1 MIVSGLSGEFWGVL
15 EEVLPCDNAEE
26 ARAYSVDLSHICG
39 ITSVEAE
46 NNLFS
51 MVSI

>member
-1 MIVSGLSGEFWGVL
+1 MIISGLSREML
-15 EEVLPCDNAEE
+15 EEILPCDNAEE

-46 NNLFS
+46 NHLFS
-51 MVSI
+51 IVSI

>member
-1 MIVSGLSGEFWGVL
+1 MIVSGLSGGVL
-15 EEVLPCDNAEE
+15 EEILPCDNAEE
-26 ARAYSVDLSHICG
+26 ARAYGVDLSHICG